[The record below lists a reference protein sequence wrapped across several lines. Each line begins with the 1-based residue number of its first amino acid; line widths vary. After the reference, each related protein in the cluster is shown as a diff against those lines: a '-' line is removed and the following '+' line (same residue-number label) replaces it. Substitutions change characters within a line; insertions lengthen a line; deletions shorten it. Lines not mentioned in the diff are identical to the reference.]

1 MWRAIV
7 AVWHSGDEIC
17 PPEGEGSNLVL
28 GQSKSKKPPHSMSGH
43 TLPWAN
49 DSRRVFVLLPRSE
62 APPRSC
68 MTLSSTDFFQRWLRH
83 VPAPQSRVVRF
94 YGLYH
99 HTHAEALVH
108 CRAQVGQ
115 LPVVVPV
122 ARDWQTACAQRGEAH
137 PERCPAGGQRLVCMG
152 AIPRGGA
159 PPPPGWA
166 TCSMTRYGR
175 QTRARHVP
183 GACRLGAPRGL
194 GGTRRTLSMPG
205 TRATPVRGGGQDLSQ
220 AQGRG
225 VTRHNLHSACRGTP
239 YQATSLCGQSNPEFS
254 YT

>member
-1 MWRAIV
+1 MCRPPRAGSCASMGCTITPTRRRRCTAGRRWGSCPWSSRSRAI
-7 AVWHSGDEIC
+7 GR
-17 PPEGEGSNLVL
+17 
-28 GQSKSKKPPHSMSGH
+28 
-43 TLPWAN
+43 
-49 DSRRVFVLLPRSE
+49 RRVRN
-62 APPRSC
+62 
-68 MTLSSTDFFQRWLRH
+68 
-83 VPAPQSRVVRF
+83 
-94 YGLYH
+94 G
-99 HTHAEALVH
+99 
-108 CRAQVGQ
+108 
-115 LPVVVPV
+115 
-122 ARDWQTACAQRGEAH
+122 ARRTRNGI
-137 PERCPAGGQRLVCMG
+137 RPAGNGSCAWGLSRAVGLLH
-152 AIPRGGA
+152 
-159 PPPPGWA
+159 PPGWA

-205 TRATPVRGGGQDLSQ
+205 TRATPMRGGGQDLSQ

>member
-1 MWRAIV
+1 
-7 AVWHSGDEIC
+7 
-17 PPEGEGSNLVL
+17 
-28 GQSKSKKPPHSMSGH
+28 
-43 TLPWAN
+43 
-49 DSRRVFVLLPRSE
+49 
-62 APPRSC
+62 

-137 PERCPAGGQRLVCMG
+137 PERYPAGGQRLVCMG

-159 PPPPGWA
+159 PPPPWLGHVQHDAVWQA
-166 TCSMTRYGR
+166 DACQTCAWRLP
-175 QTRARHVP
+175 P
-183 GACRLGAPRGL
+183 GSPTWS
-194 GGTRRTLSMPG
+194 GG
-205 TRATPVRGGGQDLSQ
+205 
-220 AQGRG
+220 
-225 VTRHNLHSACRGTP
+225 HSENA
-239 YQATSLCGQSNPEFS
+239 
-254 YT
+254 